1 MLSNQKEKTSHL
13 TGEKDN
19 LQEEEEE
26 KEIDK
31 KQTNKQTK
39 TKTEPQ
45 FCHRSP
51 LLEAS
56 VTYFISVQELIIAS
70 VPRNN
75 R

>member
-19 LQEEEEE
+19 LQEEEEGQN
-26 KEIDK
+26 

-51 LLEAS
+51 LLEES